1 MNLCFSLAQAGG
13 ASVMVAIMGGRASY
27 AVLFWISSAA
37 LAVSALCVAAI
48 AMLRQRHAARGE
60 IGAAVA

>member
-13 ASVMVAIMGGRASY
+13 ASAMVTLMAGRESY

-37 LAVSALCVAAI
+37 LAVSALCVVAI
-48 AMLRQRHAARGE
+48 AVLRQRRGALQE
-60 IGAAVA
+60 FDTATA

>member
-13 ASVMVAIMGGRASY
+13 ASAMVTIMSTRQSY

-37 LAVSALCVAAI
+37 LVVSALCIVAI
-48 AMLRQRHAARGE
+48 VLLRQRAPAPDP
-60 IGAAVA
+60 APA